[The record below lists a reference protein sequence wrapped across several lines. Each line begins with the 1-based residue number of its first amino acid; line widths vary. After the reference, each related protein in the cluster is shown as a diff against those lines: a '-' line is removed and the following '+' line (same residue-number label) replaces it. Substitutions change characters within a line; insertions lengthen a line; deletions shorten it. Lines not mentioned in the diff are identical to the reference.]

1 MTFACSS
8 KAICASSPNSGKA
21 MQFSEYWLRELVN
34 PALDSDGLSHLLT
47 MAGLEVEEQSTVAP
61 PFEKVVVGRI
71 VVAERHPNANKLQI
85 CQVDV
90 GQGVPLQIVCG
101 APNAAV
107 GLSVP
112 CALVGAKLPGFE
124 IKAAKLRG
132 VESFGM
138 LCSARELGISDDQG
152 GLLELDP
159 AVVPGSDVRAVLKLD
174 DVLFTIK
181 LTPNR
186 ADCLSLVGVAREV
199 AALTGAPLTLP
210 RAAPVAAAVSARRPI
225 VLDAPA
231 ACPRYC
237 GRVITGVD
245 AQASTPAWMR
255 DKLARCGL
263 RSISA
268 LVDVTNFV
276 MLELGQPLH
285 AFDNAKLAGAIHVRY
300 PVAGDQLELLNGQLI
315 TPDADTLL
323 IADEARP
330 LALAGVMGGEDSG
343 ITLESTEIFLES
355 AFFAPECISGRAR
368 RYGFSSDAS
377 HRFERGVDFELPG
390 RAIERATRLIL
401 DICGG
406 QAGSVEEAVSPEH
419 LPVRAAVPLRP
430 ERVRRLLGL
439 SLSDEEIVALLER
452 VHLRVTKGTQGYSVQ
467 GPTYRFDIEIE
478 EDLVEEV
485 ARLHGYDNMQ
495 ASVPKGLLAML
506 PQTESARNRWAV
518 HHLLADRDFQEVV
531 NYAFVE
537 EAWERD
543 FFGNA
548 APIRLANPIASQMSV
563 MRSSLIG
570 GLVANLATN
579 RKRQTARVRVFEVG
593 RCFLRD
599 AQGAP
604 VEGYHQP
611 LRLSALA
618 AGPAV
623 PEQWGVPTR
632 NVDFFDL
639 KGDLEALFA
648 PRPLKFRPVSHPA
661 LHPGRAAE
669 VLLEGEPIGVLGELH
684 PLWVQ
689 RCELGPAPVV
699 FEVGMAAAEGARLPA
714 YVPISRMPAVVR
726 DLALVMAATQ
736 PAGEVLQGLRSAAP
750 AIVSGVELFDE
761 YHGKGIDPDK
771 KSLAFR
777 VLLQDTHRTLE
788 ESEVDAAIELLVR
801 HAGEAYGAQLRG

>member
-8 KAICASSPNSGKA
+8 KATSASSPNSGKA
-21 MQFSEYWLRELVN
+21 MQFSENWLRELVN
-34 PALDSDGLSHLLT
+34 PALDSDGLGHLLT
-47 MAGLEVEEQSTVAP
+47 MSGLEVEEQHPVAP

-71 VVAERHPNANKLQI
+71 VATEQHPNADKLRI

-90 GQGVPLQIVCG
+90 GQGAPLQIVCG

-107 GLSVP
+107 GLHVP

-159 AVVPGSDVRAVLKLD
+159 ATAPGADIRAVLNLD

-186 ADCLSLVGVAREV
+186 ADCLSLAGVAREV
-199 AALTGAPLTLP
+199 AAITDAPLHLSEMV
-210 RAAPVAAAVSARRPI
+210 PVAAGVSARRSI

-245 AQASTPAWMR
+245 AKAPTPAWMR
-255 DKLARCGL
+255 EKLARCGL

-285 AFDNAKLAGAIHVRY
+285 AFDNARLTGAIHVRY
-300 PVAGDQLELLNGQLI
+300 PVASDQLELLNGQLI

-323 IADEARP
+323 IADEAGP
-330 LALAGVMGGEDSG
+330 LALAGVMGGDESG

-355 AFFAPECISGRAR
+355 AFFAPEAISGRAR

-377 HRFERGVDFELPG
+377 HRFERGVDFELPA
-390 RAIERATRLIL
+390 RAMERATRLIL
-401 DICGG
+401 EICGG
-406 QAGSVEEAVSPEH
+406 QAGPVEEAVSTAH
-419 LPVRAAVPLRP
+419 LPVRAVVPLRCD
-430 ERVRRLLGL
+430 RVRCLLGL
-439 SLSDEEIVALLER
+439 SLSDQQIIALLER
-452 VHLRVTKGTQGYSVQ
+452 VHLQVSKGPDGYTVQ
-467 GPTYRFDIEIE
+467 GPAYRFDIEIE

-485 ARLHGYDNMQ
+485 ARLHGYDNMP
-495 ASVPKGLLAML
+495 APEPKGILAML
-506 PQTESARNRWAV
+506 PQTESARSRWAV
-518 HHLLADRDFQEVV
+518 RHFLAGRDFQEVV

-543 FFGNA
+543 FCGNA

-570 GLVANLATN
+570 GLVANLVTN

-599 AQGAP
+599 PQGSP
-604 VEGYHQP
+604 VEGYDQP
-611 LRLSALA
+611 LRLAALA
-618 AGPAV
+618 AGPAL
-623 PEQWGVPTR
+623 PEQWGAPIR
-632 NVDFFDL
+632 NADFFDI
-639 KGDLEALFA
+639 KGDLETLFA
-648 PRPLKFRPVSHPA
+648 PRPLEFRPVSHPA

-669 VLLEGEPIGVLGELH
+669 VLLEGGSIGVLGELH

-689 RCELGPAPVV
+689 RYELGVAPVV
-699 FEVGMAAAEGARLPA
+699 FEVDMAAAEGASLPA

-726 DLALVMAATQ
+726 DLALVMSAAQ
-736 PAGEVLQGLRSAAP
+736 PAGTVLKGLREVAP
-750 AIVSGVELFDE
+750 AIVGAIELFDE
-761 YHGKGIDPDK
+761 YHGKGIDTDK